1 MFLVKKISV
10 VIVVLICFLA
20 CSQESFIKLQ
30 KKAQE
35 QENDGSKRP
44 SYVDSDYEVFSE
56 TIFLQNMVYQPIE
69 ERNAFF
75 QLTKDGDDS
84 FNPETS
90 VILLNEPSDN
100 NEKNPPLYQNDPN
113 NNANNEK
120 NPPLYQNDPN
130 NNANN
135 EKNPPLY
142 QNDPNNNA
150 NNEKSPFLYKPK
162 RKAKNPKLIEYSQQD
177 FYPLK
182 NGDIMMSKEGDQWLI
197 EIKSKALKRFLKDQ
211 NDKDRQIQTF
221 TFNDT
226 KTQIAQFKGKI
237 SSYVYTTNDSDLS
250 LRPFYES
257 FLLEKKSDDLYM
269 VDKALDAIEV
279 SKCQMVLKKHS
290 TDKLDSQHKAIS
302 IDLDF
307 KKERFKSDTELF
319 LECQS

>member
-1 MFLVKKISV
+1 MFLVKKIGV
-10 VIVVLICFLA
+10 VIVVLIGFLA
-20 CSQESFIKLQ
+20 CSQERFIQLQ

-56 TIFLQNMVYQPIE
+56 TIFLKNMVHQPIK
-69 ERNAFF
+69 ERDAFV
-75 QLTKDGDDS
+75 QPTKDGDDS

-100 NEKNPPLYQNDPN
+100 DTKNPPLNQNESN
-113 NNANNEK
+113 NNTASNDTK
-120 NPPLYQNDPN
+120 N
-130 NNANN
+130 
-135 EKNPPLY
+135 
-142 QNDPNNNA
+142 
-150 NNEKSPFLYKPK
+150 PFLYKHK
-162 RKAKNPKLIEYSQQD
+162 RKTKDPKLIEYSQQN

-182 NGDIMMSKEGDQWLI
+182 DGDIMMSKEGDQWLI

-237 SSYVYTTNDSDLS
+237 SSYVYTTNNSNLS

-257 FLLEKKSDDLYM
+257 FLLEKKSDDFYTIGAIG
-269 VDKALDAIEV
+269 DKALDAIEIH
-279 SKCQMVLKKHS
+279 KCQMVLKKHS

>member
-1 MFLVKKISV
+1 M
-10 VIVVLICFLA
+10 VLIGFLA
-20 CSQESFIKLQ
+20 CSQERFIQLQ

-44 SYVDSDYEVFSE
+44 SYVDSDHEVFSE
-56 TIFLQNMVYQPIE
+56 TIFLQNMVYQPAE
-69 ERNAFF
+69 ERNAFA
-75 QLTKDGDDS
+75 QLTKDEDNS

-100 NEKNPPLYQNDPN
+100 DTKNPPLYQNESN
-113 NNANNEK
+113 NNTANNDAK
-120 NPPLYQNDPN
+120 N
-130 NNANN
+130 
-135 EKNPPLY
+135 
-142 QNDPNNNA
+142 
-150 NNEKSPFLYKPK
+150 PFLYKPK
-162 RKAKNPKLIEYSQQD
+162 RKTKDPKLIEYSQQN

-182 NGDIMMSKEGDQWLI
+182 DGDIMMSKEGDQWLI

-237 SSYVYTTNDSDLS
+237 SSYVYTTNNSNLS

-257 FLLEKKSDDLYM
+257 FLLEKKSGDFYTIGAIG
-269 VDKALDAIEV
+269 DKALDTIEI

-307 KKERFKSDTELF
+307 KKERFKSDIELF

>member
-10 VIVVLICFLA
+10 VIMILVCFLA
-20 CSQESFIKLQ
+20 CSQERFIKLQ

-35 QENDGSKRP
+35 QENDGSQRP

-75 QLTKDGDDS
+75 QLTKDEDNS

-100 NEKNPPLYQNDPN
+100 NEKNPPLYPN
-113 NNANNEK
+113 ESDNNTNNANNDIK
-120 NPPLYQNDPN
+120 N
-130 NNANN
+130 
-135 EKNPPLY
+135 
-142 QNDPNNNA
+142 
-150 NNEKSPFLYKPK
+150 PFLYKPK

-182 NGDIMMSKEGDQWLI
+182 NGDIIMSKEGDQWLV

-257 FLLEKKSDDLYM
+257 FLLEKKSDNVYM
-269 VDKALDAIEV
+269 IGDKALDAIEIL
-279 SKCQMVLKKHS
+279 KCQMVLKKHS

>member
-1 MFLVKKISV
+1 MFLVKKIGV
-10 VIVVLICFLA
+10 VIMILVCFLA
-20 CSQESFIKLQ
+20 CSQESFIKMQ

-75 QLTKDGDDS
+75 QLTKDEDNS
-84 FNPETS
+84 FNPENS

-120 NPPLYQNDPN
+120 
-130 NNANN
+130 
-135 EKNPPLY
+135 
-142 QNDPNNNA
+142 
-150 NNEKSPFLYKPK
+150 SPFLYKPK
-162 RKAKNPKLIEYSQQD
+162 RKTKNPKLIEYSQQN

-182 NGDIMMSKEGDQWLI
+182 DGDIIMSKEGDQWLV

-211 NDKDRQIQTF
+211 NNKDRQIQTF

-257 FLLEKKSDDLYM
+257 FLLEKKSDDFYTIGAIG
-269 VDKALDAIEV
+269 DKALDAIEV

-319 LECQS
+319 LECLKES

>member
-1 MFLVKKISV
+1 M
-10 VIVVLICFLA
+10 VLIGFLA
-20 CSQESFIKLQ
+20 CSQERFIQLQ

-56 TIFLQNMVYQPIE
+56 TIFLQNMVHQPIK
-69 ERNAFF
+69 ERDAFA
-75 QLTKDGDDS
+75 QLTKDEDDS

-90 VILLNEPSDN
+90 VILLDEPSDN
-100 NEKNPPLYQNDPN
+100 DTKNPPLNQNESN
-113 NNANNEK
+113 NNTANNDTK
-120 NPPLYQNDPN
+120 N
-130 NNANN
+130 
-135 EKNPPLY
+135 
-142 QNDPNNNA
+142 
-150 NNEKSPFLYKPK
+150 PFLYKPK
-162 RKAKNPKLIEYSQQD
+162 RKTKDPKLIEYSQQN

-182 NGDIMMSKEGDQWLI
+182 DGDIMMSKEGDQWLI

-237 SSYVYTTNDSDLS
+237 SSYVYTTNNSNLS

-257 FLLEKKSDDLYM
+257 FLLEKKSDDFYM
-269 VDKALDAIEV
+269 IGAIGDKALDAIEIQ
-279 SKCQMVLKKHS
+279 KCQMVLKKHS

>member
-1 MFLVKKISV
+1 MFLVKKIGV
-10 VIVVLICFLA
+10 VVVVLIGFLA
-20 CSQESFIKLQ
+20 CSQERFIQLQ

-56 TIFLQNMVYQPIE
+56 TIFLQNMVHQPIK
-69 ERNAFF
+69 ERDAFA
-75 QLTKDGDDS
+75 QLTKDEDDS

-90 VILLNEPSDN
+90 VILLDEPSDN
-100 NEKNPPLYQNDPN
+100 DTKNPPLNQNESN
-113 NNANNEK
+113 NNTANNDTK
-120 NPPLYQNDPN
+120 N
-130 NNANN
+130 
-135 EKNPPLY
+135 
-142 QNDPNNNA
+142 
-150 NNEKSPFLYKPK
+150 PFLYKPK
-162 RKAKNPKLIEYSQQD
+162 RKTKDPKLIEYSQQN

-182 NGDIMMSKEGDQWLI
+182 DGDIVMSKEGDQWLI

-237 SSYVYTTNDSDLS
+237 SSYVYTTNNSDLS

-269 VDKALDAIEV
+269 IGAIGDKALDAIEIQ
-279 SKCQMVLKKHS
+279 KCQMVLKKHS

>member
-1 MFLVKKISV
+1 MILV
-10 VIVVLICFLA
+10 CFLA
-20 CSQESFIKLQ
+20 CSQESFIKMQ

-44 SYVDSDYEVFSE
+44 SYVDSDHEVFSE

-75 QLTKDGDDS
+75 QLTKDEDNS

-90 VILLNEPSDN
+90 LILLNEPSDN
-100 NEKNPPLYQNDPN
+100 NEKNPPLYPN
-113 NNANNEK
+113 ESNTNTANNDTK
-120 NPPLYQNDPN
+120 N
-130 NNANN
+130 
-135 EKNPPLY
+135 
-142 QNDPNNNA
+142 
-150 NNEKSPFLYKPK
+150 PFLYKPK
-162 RKAKNPKLIEYSQQD
+162 RKTKNPKLIEYSQQD

-182 NGDIMMSKEGDQWLI
+182 NGDIIMSKEGDQWLI
-197 EIKSKALKRFLKDQ
+197 EIQSKALKRFLKDQ

-257 FLLEKKSDDLYM
+257 FLLEKKSDDLYTIGAIG
-269 VDKALDAIEV
+269 DKALDAIEV

>member
-1 MFLVKKISV
+1 MFLVKKIGV
-10 VIVVLICFLA
+10 VVVVLIGFLA

-56 TIFLQNMVYQPIE
+56 TIFLKNMVYQPTE
-69 ERNAFF
+69 ERDSFA
-75 QLTKDGDDS
+75 QLTKDGNDS

-100 NEKNPPLYQNDPN
+100 DTKNPPLNQNESN
-113 NNANNEK
+113 TNTANNDTK
-120 NPPLYQNDPN
+120 N
-130 NNANN
+130 
-135 EKNPPLY
+135 
-142 QNDPNNNA
+142 
-150 NNEKSPFLYKPK
+150 PFLYKPK
-162 RKAKNPKLIEYSQQD
+162 RKTKNPKLIEYSQQN

-182 NGDIMMSKEGDQWLI
+182 DGDIVMSKEGDQWLI

-237 SSYVYTTNDSDLS
+237 SSYVYTTNNSNLS

-257 FLLEKKSDDLYM
+257 FLLEKKSDDLYTIG
-269 VDKALDAIEV
+269 DKALDAIEI

>member
-1 MFLVKKISV
+1 MFLVKKIGV
-10 VIVVLICFLA
+10 VIMILICFLA
-20 CSQESFIKLQ
+20 CSQERFIKLQ

-56 TIFLQNMVYQPIE
+56 TIFLKNMVYQPTE
-69 ERNAFF
+69 ERDSFA
-75 QLTKDGDDS
+75 QLTKDEDDS
-84 FNPETS
+84 FNPKTS

-120 NPPLYQNDPN
+120 NP
-130 NNANN
+130 
-135 EKNPPLY
+135 
-142 QNDPNNNA
+142 
-150 NNEKSPFLYKPK
+150 FLYKPK
-162 RKAKNPKLIEYSQQD
+162 RKTKNPKLIEYSQQN

-182 NGDIMMSKEGDQWLI
+182 NGDIMMSKEGDQWLV

-226 KTQIAQFKGKI
+226 KTQIVQFKGKI
-237 SSYVYTTNDSDLS
+237 SSYVYTTNNSDLS

-257 FLLEKKSDDLYM
+257 FLLEKKSDDFYTIGA
-269 VDKALDAIEV
+269 DKALDAIEI

-307 KKERFKSDTELF
+307 KKERFKSNTELF

>member
-1 MFLVKKISV
+1 M
-10 VIVVLICFLA
+10 VLIGFLA
-20 CSQESFIKLQ
+20 CSQERFIQLQ

-56 TIFLQNMVYQPIE
+56 TIFLKNMVYQPTR
-69 ERNAFF
+69 ERDAFV
-75 QLTKDGDDS
+75 QPTEDEDDS
-84 FNPETS
+84 FSPETS

-100 NEKNPPLYQNDPN
+100 DTKNPPLNQNESN
-113 NNANNEK
+113 NNTANNDT
-120 NPPLYQNDPN
+120 QN
-130 NNANN
+130 
-135 EKNPPLY
+135 
-142 QNDPNNNA
+142 
-150 NNEKSPFLYKPK
+150 PFLYKPK
-162 RKAKNPKLIEYSQQD
+162 RKTKDPKLIEYSQQN

-182 NGDIMMSKEGDQWLI
+182 DGDIMMSKEGDQWLI
-197 EIKSKALKRFLKDQ
+197 KIKSKALKRFLKDQ

-237 SSYVYTTNDSDLS
+237 SSYVYTTNNSNLS

-257 FLLEKKSDDLYM
+257 FLLEKKSDNLYM
-269 VDKALDAIEV
+269 IGAIGDKALDAIEIQ
-279 SKCQMVLKKHS
+279 KCQMVLKKHS

>member
-1 MFLVKKISV
+1 MFLVKKIGV
-10 VIVVLICFLA
+10 VIMILVCFLA
-20 CSQESFIKLQ
+20 CSQESFIKMQ

-69 ERNAFF
+69 ERDSFA
-75 QLTKDGDDS
+75 QLTKDEDNS

-90 VILLNEPSDN
+90 VVLLNEPSGNDT
-100 NEKNPPLYQNDPN
+100 KNPPLYQNESN
-113 NNANNEK
+113 TNTANNDAK
-120 NPPLYQNDPN
+120 N
-130 NNANN
+130 
-135 EKNPPLY
+135 
-142 QNDPNNNA
+142 
-150 NNEKSPFLYKPK
+150 PFLYKPK
-162 RKAKNPKLIEYSQQD
+162 RKTKNPKLIEYSQQN

-182 NGDIMMSKEGDQWLI
+182 DGDIIMSKEGDQWLV

-237 SSYVYTTNDSDLS
+237 SSYVYTTNNSDLS

-257 FLLEKKSDDLYM
+257 LSLRKKSDDFYTIGAIG
-269 VDKALDAIEV
+269 DKALDAIEI

>member
-1 MFLVKKISV
+1 MFLVKKIGV
-10 VIVVLICFLA
+10 VVVVLIGFLA
-20 CSQESFIKLQ
+20 CSQERFIQLQ

-56 TIFLQNMVYQPIE
+56 TIFLQNMVHQPIK
-69 ERNAFF
+69 ERDAFV

-90 VILLNEPSDN
+90 VILLDEPSDN
-100 NEKNPPLYQNDPN
+100 DTKNPPLNQNESN
-113 NNANNEK
+113 NNTNTANNDAK
-120 NPPLYQNDPN
+120 N
-130 NNANN
+130 
-135 EKNPPLY
+135 
-142 QNDPNNNA
+142 
-150 NNEKSPFLYKPK
+150 PFLYKPK
-162 RKAKNPKLIEYSQQD
+162 RKTKDPKLIEYSQQN

-237 SSYVYTTNDSDLS
+237 SSYVYTTNNSNLS

-257 FLLEKKSDDLYM
+257 FLLEKKSDDLYTIG
-269 VDKALDAIEV
+269 DKALDAIEIQ
-279 SKCQMVLKKHS
+279 KCQMVLKKHS

-319 LECQS
+319 LECQN

>member
-1 MFLVKKISV
+1 MFLVKKIGV
-10 VIVVLICFLA
+10 VVVVLIGFLA
-20 CSQESFIKLQ
+20 CSQERFIQLQ

-35 QENDGSKRP
+35 QENDGSQRP

-56 TIFLQNMVYQPIE
+56 TIFLQNMVYQPTE
-69 ERNAFF
+69 ERDSFA
-75 QLTKDGDDS
+75 QLTKDENDS

-100 NEKNPPLYQNDPN
+100 DTKNPPLYQNESN
-113 NNANNEK
+113 NNTANDDTK
-120 NPPLYQNDPN
+120 N
-130 NNANN
+130 
-135 EKNPPLY
+135 
-142 QNDPNNNA
+142 
-150 NNEKSPFLYKPK
+150 PFLYKK
-162 RKAKNPKLIEYSQQD
+162 RKAKNPKLIEYSQQN

-182 NGDIMMSKEGDQWLI
+182 DGDIMMSKEGDQWLI

-237 SSYVYTTNDSDLS
+237 SSYVYTTNNSDLS

-257 FLLEKKSDDLYM
+257 FLLEKKSDNLYTIG
-269 VDKALDAIEV
+269 DKALDAIEI

>member
-1 MFLVKKISV
+1 MFLVKKIGV
-10 VIVVLICFLA
+10 VVVVLMCFLA
-20 CSQESFIKLQ
+20 CSQERFIQLQ

-56 TIFLQNMVYQPIE
+56 TIFLKNMVYQPIE

-75 QLTKDGDDS
+75 QLTKDENNS

-120 NPPLYQNDPN
+120 
-130 NNANN
+130 
-135 EKNPPLY
+135 
-142 QNDPNNNA
+142 
-150 NNEKSPFLYKPK
+150 SPFLYKK
-162 RKAKNPKLIEYSQQD
+162 RKTKNPKLIEYSQQN

-182 NGDIMMSKEGDQWLI
+182 NGDIVMSKEGDQWLV

-257 FLLEKKSDDLYM
+257 FLLEKKSDDLYTIG
-269 VDKALDAIEV
+269 DKALDAIEV

>member
-1 MFLVKKISV
+1 MFLVKKIGV
-10 VIVVLICFLA
+10 VIMILICFLA
-20 CSQESFIKLQ
+20 CSQERFIKLQ

-35 QENDGSKRP
+35 QENDGSQRP
-44 SYVDSDYEVFSE
+44 SYVDSDYEIFSE

-75 QLTKDGDDS
+75 QLTKDEDDS

-100 NEKNPPLYQNDPN
+100 DTKNPPLYQNDPN
-113 NNANNEK
+113 NNANNEE
-120 NPPLYQNDPN
+120 N
-130 NNANN
+130 
-135 EKNPPLY
+135 
-142 QNDPNNNA
+142 
-150 NNEKSPFLYKPK
+150 PFLYKPK

-182 NGDIMMSKEGDQWLI
+182 NGDIIMSKEGDQWLV

-237 SSYVYTTNDSDLS
+237 SSYVYTTNNSDLS

-257 FLLEKKSDDLYM
+257 FLLEKKSDDFYTIGAIG
-269 VDKALDAIEV
+269 DKALDAIEV

>member
-1 MFLVKKISV
+1 MFLVKKIGV
-10 VIVVLICFLA
+10 VIAVLICFLA
-20 CSQESFIKLQ
+20 CSQERFIQLQ

-56 TIFLQNMVYQPIE
+56 TIFLQNMVYQPIK
-69 ERNAFF
+69 ERDAFV
-75 QLTKDGDDS
+75 QPTKDGDDS
-84 FNPETS
+84 FSPETS
-90 VILLNEPSDN
+90 VILLDEPSDN
-100 NEKNPPLYQNDPN
+100 DTKNPPLNQNESN
-113 NNANNEK
+113 NNTASNDAK
-120 NPPLYQNDPN
+120 N
-130 NNANN
+130 
-135 EKNPPLY
+135 
-142 QNDPNNNA
+142 
-150 NNEKSPFLYKPK
+150 PFLYKPK
-162 RKAKNPKLIEYSQQD
+162 RKTKDPKLIEYSQQN

-182 NGDIMMSKEGDQWLI
+182 DGDIIMSKEGDQWLI

-237 SSYVYTTNDSDLS
+237 SSYVYTTNNSDLS

-257 FLLEKKSDDLYM
+257 FLLEKKSDDFYTIEN
-269 VDKALDAIEV
+269 KALDAIEIH
-279 SKCQMVLKKHS
+279 KCQMVLKKHS

>member
-1 MFLVKKISV
+1 MFLVKKIGV
-10 VIVVLICFLA
+10 VIMILVCFLA
-20 CSQESFIKLQ
+20 CSQESFIKMQ

-56 TIFLQNMVYQPIE
+56 TIFLQNMVYQPTE
-69 ERNAFF
+69 ERDSFA
-75 QLTKDGDDS
+75 QLTKDEDNS

-90 VILLNEPSDN
+90 VVLLNEPSGNDT
-100 NEKNPPLYQNDPN
+100 KNPPLYQNESN
-113 NNANNEK
+113 NNTANNDTK
-120 NPPLYQNDPN
+120 NP
-130 NNANN
+130 
-135 EKNPPLY
+135 
-142 QNDPNNNA
+142 
-150 NNEKSPFLYKPK
+150 FVYKPK
-162 RKAKNPKLIEYSQQD
+162 RKTKDPKLIEYSQQN

-182 NGDIMMSKEGDQWLI
+182 DGDIIVSKEGDQWLI

-237 SSYVYTTNDSDLS
+237 SSYVYTTNNSGLS

-257 FLLEKKSDDLYM
+257 FLLEKKSDDLYTIGAIG
-269 VDKALDAIEV
+269 DKALDAIEI

-319 LECQS
+319 LECQN

>member
-1 MFLVKKISV
+1 MFLVKKIGV
-10 VIVVLICFLA
+10 VIMILIGFLA
-20 CSQESFIKLQ
+20 CSQERFIQLQ

-35 QENDGSKRP
+35 QENDGSQRP

-56 TIFLQNMVYQPIE
+56 TIFLKNMVYQPTE
-69 ERNAFF
+69 ERDSFA
-75 QLTKDGDDS
+75 QLTKDENDS

-100 NEKNPPLYQNDPN
+100 DTKNPPLYQNESN
-113 NNANNEK
+113 TNTANNDTK
-120 NPPLYQNDPN
+120 N
-130 NNANN
+130 
-135 EKNPPLY
+135 
-142 QNDPNNNA
+142 
-150 NNEKSPFLYKPK
+150 PFLYKPK
-162 RKAKNPKLIEYSQQD
+162 RKTKNPKLIEYSQQD

-182 NGDIMMSKEGDQWLI
+182 NGDIIMSKEGDQWLV

-269 VDKALDAIEV
+269 VDKALDAIEI

>member
-1 MFLVKKISV
+1 MI
-10 VIVVLICFLA
+10 LICFLA
-20 CSQESFIKLQ
+20 CSQERFIQLQ

-35 QENDGSKRP
+35 QENDGSQRP
-44 SYVDSDYEVFSE
+44 SYVDSDHEVFSE

-100 NEKNPPLYQNDPN
+100 DT
-113 NNANNEK
+113 
-120 NPPLYQNDPN
+120 
-130 NNANN
+130 
-135 EKNPPLY
+135 KNPPLY

-162 RKAKNPKLIEYSQQD
+162 RKTKNPKLIEYSQQD

-182 NGDIMMSKEGDQWLI
+182 DGDIMMSKEGDQWLV

-226 KTQIAQFKGKI
+226 KTQIVQFKGKI

-250 LRPFYES
+250 LRSFYES

-269 VDKALDAIEV
+269 VDKALDAIEI

>member
-1 MFLVKKISV
+1 MFLVKKIVV
-10 VIVVLICFLA
+10 VIMILICFLA
-20 CSQESFIKLQ
+20 CSQERFIKLQ

-56 TIFLQNMVYQPIE
+56 TIFLQNMVYQPAE
-69 ERNAFF
+69 ERDSFA
-75 QLTKDGDDS
+75 QLTKDEDDS

-100 NEKNPPLYQNDPN
+100 DTKNPPLYQNESN
-113 NNANNEK
+113 TNTANDDTK
-120 NPPLYQNDPN
+120 N
-130 NNANN
+130 
-135 EKNPPLY
+135 
-142 QNDPNNNA
+142 
-150 NNEKSPFLYKPK
+150 PFLYKPK
-162 RKAKNPKLIEYSQQD
+162 RKTKNPKLIEYSQQN

-182 NGDIMMSKEGDQWLI
+182 NGDIIMSKEGDQWLI

-257 FLLEKKSDDLYM
+257 FLLEKKSDDLYTIG
-269 VDKALDAIEV
+269 DKALDAIEI

>member
-1 MFLVKKISV
+1 MFLVKKIGV
-10 VIVVLICFLA
+10 VVVVLIGFLA
-20 CSQESFIKLQ
+20 CSQERFIQLQ

-56 TIFLQNMVYQPIE
+56 TIFLKNMVHQPTE
-69 ERNAFF
+69 ERDAFA
-75 QLTKDGDDS
+75 QPTQDEYDS

-100 NEKNPPLYQNDPN
+100 NEKNPPLNQNESNTNTASNDT
-113 NNANNEK
+113 K
-120 NPPLYQNDPN
+120 N
-130 NNANN
+130 
-135 EKNPPLY
+135 
-142 QNDPNNNA
+142 
-150 NNEKSPFLYKPK
+150 PFLYKPK
-162 RKAKNPKLIEYSQQD
+162 RKTKDPKLIEYSQQN

-182 NGDIMMSKEGDQWLI
+182 NGDIMMSKEGDQWLV

-257 FLLEKKSDDLYM
+257 FLLEKKSDDLYTIG
-269 VDKALDAIEV
+269 DKALDAIEIQ
-279 SKCQMVLKKHS
+279 KCQMVLKKHS

>member
-10 VIVVLICFLA
+10 VIMILICFLA
-20 CSQESFIKLQ
+20 CSQERFIKLQ

-35 QENDGSKRP
+35 QENDGSQRP

-56 TIFLQNMVYQPIE
+56 TIFLKNMVYQPIE

-75 QLTKDGDDS
+75 QLTKDEDNS

-120 NPPLYQNDPN
+120 
-130 NNANN
+130 
-135 EKNPPLY
+135 
-142 QNDPNNNA
+142 
-150 NNEKSPFLYKPK
+150 SPFLYKPK
-162 RKAKNPKLIEYSQQD
+162 RKTKNPKLIEYSQQD

-182 NGDIMMSKEGDQWLI
+182 DGDIVMSKEGDQWLI

-257 FLLEKKSDDLYM
+257 FLLEKKSDDLYTIGAIG
-269 VDKALDAIEV
+269 DKALDSIEV

-319 LECQS
+319 LECLKES

>member
-1 MFLVKKISV
+1 MFLVKKIGV
-10 VIVVLICFLA
+10 VVVVLIGFLA
-20 CSQESFIKLQ
+20 CSQERFIQLQ

-56 TIFLQNMVYQPIE
+56 TIFLQNMVHQPIK
-69 ERNAFF
+69 ERDAFA

-90 VILLNEPSDN
+90 VILLDEPSDN
-100 NEKNPPLYQNDPN
+100 DTKNPPLNQNESN
-113 NNANNEK
+113 NNTVSNDTK
-120 NPPLYQNDPN
+120 N
-130 NNANN
+130 
-135 EKNPPLY
+135 
-142 QNDPNNNA
+142 
-150 NNEKSPFLYKPK
+150 PFLYKPK
-162 RKAKNPKLIEYSQQD
+162 RKTKDPKLIEYSQQN

-182 NGDIMMSKEGDQWLI
+182 DGDIMMSKEGDQWLI
-197 EIKSKALKRFLKDQ
+197 EIKSKSLKRFLKDQ

-237 SSYVYTTNDSDLS
+237 SSYVYTTNNSNLS

-257 FLLEKKSDDLYM
+257 FLLEKKSDDFYM
-269 VDKALDAIEV
+269 IGAIGDKALNAIEIH
-279 SKCQMVLKKHS
+279 KCQMVLKKHS

-319 LECQS
+319 LECQN

>member
-1 MFLVKKISV
+1 MFLVKKIGV
-10 VIVVLICFLA
+10 VIMILICFLA
-20 CSQESFIKLQ
+20 CSQERFIKLQ

-69 ERNAFF
+69 EKDSFA
-75 QLTKDGDDS
+75 QLTKDENDS

-100 NEKNPPLYQNDPN
+100 DTKNPPLYPN
-113 NNANNEK
+113 ESHNNTNNANNDIK
-120 NPPLYQNDPN
+120 N
-130 NNANN
+130 
-135 EKNPPLY
+135 
-142 QNDPNNNA
+142 
-150 NNEKSPFLYKPK
+150 PFLYKK

-182 NGDIMMSKEGDQWLI
+182 NGDIIMSKEGDQWLI

-257 FLLEKKSDDLYM
+257 FLLEKKSDNVYTIG
-269 VDKALDAIEV
+269 DKALDAIEV

>member
-1 MFLVKKISV
+1 MFLVKKIGV
-10 VIVVLICFLA
+10 VIMILVCFLA
-20 CSQESFIKLQ
+20 CSQESFIKMQ

-75 QLTKDGDDS
+75 QLTKDEDNS
-84 FNPETS
+84 FNPENS

-100 NEKNPPLYQNDPN
+100 NEKNPLSYPNDPN
-113 NNANNEK
+113 NNEDNANNEK
-120 NPPLYQNDPN
+120 N
-130 NNANN
+130 
-135 EKNPPLY
+135 
-142 QNDPNNNA
+142 
-150 NNEKSPFLYKPK
+150 PFLYKPK
-162 RKAKNPKLIEYSQQD
+162 RKTKNPKLIKYSQQD

-182 NGDIMMSKEGDQWLI
+182 NGDIIMSKEGDQWLI
-197 EIKSKALKRFLKDQ
+197 EIQSKALKRFLKDQ

-257 FLLEKKSDDLYM
+257 FLLEKKSDNVYTIE
-269 VDKALDAIEV
+269 DKALDTMEI

>member
-1 MFLVKKISV
+1 MFLVKKIGV
-10 VIVVLICFLA
+10 VVVVLIGFLA
-20 CSQESFIKLQ
+20 CSQERFIQLQ

-56 TIFLQNMVYQPIE
+56 TIFLQNMVHQPIE
-69 ERNAFF
+69 ERDAFA

-90 VILLNEPSDN
+90 VILLDEPSDN
-100 NEKNPPLYQNDPN
+100 DTKNPPLNQNESSN
-113 NNANNEK
+113 NTANNDTK
-120 NPPLYQNDPN
+120 N
-130 NNANN
+130 
-135 EKNPPLY
+135 
-142 QNDPNNNA
+142 
-150 NNEKSPFLYKPK
+150 PFLYKPK
-162 RKAKNPKLIEYSQQD
+162 RKTKDPKLIEYSQQN

-182 NGDIMMSKEGDQWLI
+182 DGDIVMSKEGDQWLI

-237 SSYVYTTNDSDLS
+237 SSYVYTTNNSNLS

-257 FLLEKKSDDLYM
+257 FLLEKKSDDFY
-269 VDKALDAIEV
+269 VIGAIGDKALDAIEIQ
-279 SKCQMVLKKHS
+279 KCQMVLKKHS

>member
-1 MFLVKKISV
+1 M
-10 VIVVLICFLA
+10 VLIGFLA
-20 CSQESFIKLQ
+20 CSQERFIQLQ

-56 TIFLQNMVYQPIE
+56 TIFLQNMVYQPTE
-69 ERNAFF
+69 ERDSFA

-100 NEKNPPLYQNDPN
+100 DTKNPPLNQNESN
-113 NNANNEK
+113 NNTANNDTK
-120 NPPLYQNDPN
+120 N
-130 NNANN
+130 
-135 EKNPPLY
+135 
-142 QNDPNNNA
+142 
-150 NNEKSPFLYKPK
+150 PFLYKPK
-162 RKAKNPKLIEYSQQD
+162 RKTKNPKLIEYSQQN

-182 NGDIMMSKEGDQWLI
+182 DGDIVMSKEGDQWLI

-237 SSYVYTTNDSDLS
+237 SSYVYTTNNSDLS

-257 FLLEKKSDDLYM
+257 FLLEKKSDDLYTIG
-269 VDKALDAIEV
+269 DKALDAIEI

-319 LECQS
+319 LECLKES

>member
-1 MFLVKKISV
+1 MFLVKKIGV
-10 VIVVLICFLA
+10 VVVVLIGFLA
-20 CSQESFIKLQ
+20 CSQERFIQLQ

-56 TIFLQNMVYQPIE
+56 TIFLQNMVHQPIK
-69 ERNAFF
+69 ERDAFV
-75 QLTKDGDDS
+75 QPTKDGGDS

-90 VILLNEPSDN
+90 VILLDEPSDN
-100 NEKNPPLYQNDPN
+100 DTKNPSLNQNESN
-113 NNANNEK
+113 NNTASNDAK
-120 NPPLYQNDPN
+120 N
-130 NNANN
+130 
-135 EKNPPLY
+135 
-142 QNDPNNNA
+142 
-150 NNEKSPFLYKPK
+150 PFLYKPK
-162 RKAKNPKLIEYSQQD
+162 RKTKDPKLIEYSQQN

-182 NGDIMMSKEGDQWLI
+182 DGDIVMSKERDQWLI

-237 SSYVYTTNDSDLS
+237 SSYVYTTNNSNLS

-257 FLLEKKSDDLYM
+257 FLLEKKSDDFYTIEN
-269 VDKALDAIEV
+269 KALDAIEIQ
-279 SKCQMVLKKHS
+279 KCQMVLKKHS

>member
-1 MFLVKKISV
+1 MI
-10 VIVVLICFLA
+10 LICFLA
-20 CSQESFIKLQ
+20 CSQERFIKLQ

-35 QENDGSKRP
+35 QENDGSQRP

-56 TIFLQNMVYQPIE
+56 TIFLQNMVYQPRE

-84 FNPETS
+84 FNPETPL
-90 VILLNEPSDN
+90 ILLNEPSD
-100 NEKNPPLYQNDPN
+100 
-113 NNANNEK
+113 
-120 NPPLYQNDPN
+120 
-130 NNANN
+130 NN

-162 RKAKNPKLIEYSQQD
+162 RKAKNPKLIEYSQQN

-182 NGDIMMSKEGDQWLI
+182 NGDIMMSKEGDQWLV

-237 SSYVYTTNDSDLS
+237 SSYVYTTNNSDLS

-257 FLLEKKSDDLYM
+257 FLLEKKSDDLYTI

>member
-1 MFLVKKISV
+1 MFLVKKIGV
-10 VIVVLICFLA
+10 VIMILICFLA

-35 QENDGSKRP
+35 QENDGSQRP

-75 QLTKDGDDS
+75 QLTNDEDNDPK
-84 FNPETS
+84 ETPL
-90 VILLNEPSDN
+90 ILLNEPSDS
-100 NEKNPPLYQNDPN
+100 DT
-113 NNANNEK
+113 
-120 NPPLYQNDPN
+120 
-130 NNANN
+130 
-135 EKNPPLY
+135 KNPPLY

-182 NGDIMMSKEGDQWLI
+182 NGDIIMSKEGDQWLV

-257 FLLEKKSDDLYM
+257 FLLEKKSDNVYTIG
-269 VDKALDAIEV
+269 DKALDAIEI

-290 TDKLDSQHKAIS
+290 IDKLDSQHKAIS

-319 LECQS
+319 LECLKES

>member
-1 MFLVKKISV
+1 MFLVKKIGV
-10 VIVVLICFLA
+10 VIVVLMCFLA
-20 CSQESFIKLQ
+20 CSQERFIKLQ

-56 TIFLQNMVYQPIE
+56 TIFLQNMVYQPME
-69 ERNAFF
+69 ERDSFA
-75 QLTKDGDDS
+75 QLTKDENDS

-90 VILLNEPSDN
+90 VVLLNEPSDN
-100 NEKNPPLYQNDPN
+100 DTKNPPLNQNESN
-113 NNANNEK
+113 NNTANNDTK
-120 NPPLYQNDPN
+120 N
-130 NNANN
+130 
-135 EKNPPLY
+135 
-142 QNDPNNNA
+142 
-150 NNEKSPFLYKPK
+150 PFLYKPK
-162 RKAKNPKLIEYSQQD
+162 TKTKDPKLIEYSQQN

-182 NGDIMMSKEGDQWLI
+182 DGDIVMSKEGDQWLI

-237 SSYVYTTNDSDLS
+237 SSYVYTTNNSGLS

-257 FLLEKKSDDLYM
+257 FLLEKKSGDFYTIGAIG
-269 VDKALDAIEV
+269 DKALDAIEIQ
-279 SKCQMVLKKHS
+279 KCQMVLKKHS

>member
-10 VIVVLICFLA
+10 VIMILICFLA
-20 CSQESFIKLQ
+20 CSQERFIKLQ

-35 QENDGSKRP
+35 QENDGSQRP

-56 TIFLQNMVYQPIE
+56 TIFLKNMVYQPME
-69 ERNAFF
+69 ERDSFA
-75 QLTKDGDDS
+75 QLTKDGNDS

-100 NEKNPPLYQNDPN
+100 DTKNPLLYQNDPN

-120 NPPLYQNDPN
+120 NP
-130 NNANN
+130 
-135 EKNPPLY
+135 
-142 QNDPNNNA
+142 
-150 NNEKSPFLYKPK
+150 FLYKPK
-162 RKAKNPKLIEYSQQD
+162 RKTKNPKLIEYSQQD

-182 NGDIMMSKEGDQWLI
+182 NGDIMMSKEGDQWLV

-237 SSYVYTTNDSDLS
+237 SSYVYTTNNSDLS

-257 FLLEKKSDDLYM
+257 FLLEKKSDNVYM
-269 VDKALDAIEV
+269 IGDKALDAIEI

-319 LECQS
+319 LECLKES

>member
-1 MFLVKKISV
+1 MFLVKKIGV
-10 VIVVLICFLA
+10 VIMILVCFLA
-20 CSQESFIKLQ
+20 CSQESFIKMQ

-75 QLTKDGDDS
+75 QLTKDEDNS
-84 FNPETS
+84 FNPENS

-100 NEKNPPLYQNDPN
+100 NEKNPLSYPNDPN
-113 NNANNEK
+113 NNEDNANNEK
-120 NPPLYQNDPN
+120 N
-130 NNANN
+130 
-135 EKNPPLY
+135 
-142 QNDPNNNA
+142 
-150 NNEKSPFLYKPK
+150 PFLYKPK
-162 RKAKNPKLIEYSQQD
+162 RKTKNPKLIEYSQQD

-182 NGDIMMSKEGDQWLI
+182 NGDIIMSKEGDQWLI
-197 EIKSKALKRFLKDQ
+197 EIQSKALKRFLKDQ

-237 SSYVYTTNDSDLS
+237 SSYVYTTNDSGLS

-257 FLLEKKSDDLYM
+257 FLLEKKSDNVYTIEN
-269 VDKALDAIEV
+269 KALDTMEI

>member
-1 MFLVKKISV
+1 MFLVKKIGV
-10 VIVVLICFLA
+10 VVVVLICFLA
-20 CSQESFIKLQ
+20 CSQERLIQLQ

-56 TIFLQNMVYQPIE
+56 TIFLQNMVHQPTE
-69 ERNAFF
+69 ERDSFA
-75 QLTKDGDDS
+75 QLTKDENDS

-100 NEKNPPLYQNDPN
+100 DTKNPPLYQNEFN
-113 NNANNEK
+113 TNTANNDTK
-120 NPPLYQNDPN
+120 N
-130 NNANN
+130 
-135 EKNPPLY
+135 
-142 QNDPNNNA
+142 
-150 NNEKSPFLYKPK
+150 PFLYKPK
-162 RKAKNPKLIEYSQQD
+162 RKTKNPKLIEYSQQN

-182 NGDIMMSKEGDQWLI
+182 DGDIMMSKEGDQWLI

-237 SSYVYTTNDSDLS
+237 SSYVYTTNNSDLS

-269 VDKALDAIEV
+269 VDKALDAIEI

-319 LECQS
+319 LECLKES

>member
-1 MFLVKKISV
+1 MFLVKKIGV
-10 VIVVLICFLA
+10 VIMILICFLA
-20 CSQESFIKLQ
+20 CSQERFIKLQ

-35 QENDGSKRP
+35 QENDGSQRP

-69 ERNAFF
+69 ERNVFF
-75 QLTKDGDDS
+75 QLTKDEDDS

-100 NEKNPPLYQNDPN
+100 DTKNPPLYQNESN
-113 NNANNEK
+113 TNTANNDTK
-120 NPPLYQNDPN
+120 N
-130 NNANN
+130 
-135 EKNPPLY
+135 
-142 QNDPNNNA
+142 
-150 NNEKSPFLYKPK
+150 PFLYKPK
-162 RKAKNPKLIEYSQQD
+162 RKAKNPKLIEYSQQN

-182 NGDIMMSKEGDQWLI
+182 DGDIVMSREGDQWLI

-237 SSYVYTTNDSDLS
+237 SSYVYTTNNSDLS
-250 LRPFYES
+250 LRPFYKS
-257 FLLEKKSDDLYM
+257 FLLEKKSDDFYTIGA
-269 VDKALDAIEV
+269 DKALDAIEV

>member
-1 MFLVKKISV
+1 MFLVKKIGV
-10 VIVVLICFLA
+10 VVVVLIGFLA
-20 CSQESFIKLQ
+20 CSQERFIQLQ

-56 TIFLQNMVYQPIE
+56 TIFLKNMVHQPIK
-69 ERNAFF
+69 ERDAFA
-75 QLTKDGDDS
+75 QLTKDEDDS

-90 VILLNEPSDN
+90 VILLDEPSDN
-100 NEKNPPLYQNDPN
+100 DTKNPPLNQNESN
-113 NNANNEK
+113 NNTTNNDTK
-120 NPPLYQNDPN
+120 N
-130 NNANN
+130 
-135 EKNPPLY
+135 
-142 QNDPNNNA
+142 
-150 NNEKSPFLYKPK
+150 PFLYKPK
-162 RKAKNPKLIEYSQQD
+162 RKTKDPKLIEYSQQN

-182 NGDIMMSKEGDQWLI
+182 DGDIMMSKEGDQWLI
-197 EIKSKALKRFLKDQ
+197 KIKSKALKRFLKDQ

-237 SSYVYTTNDSDLS
+237 SSYVYTTNNSDLS

-257 FLLEKKSDDLYM
+257 FLLEKKSDDLYTIE
-269 VDKALDAIEV
+269 DKALDAIEIQ
-279 SKCQMVLKKHS
+279 KCQMVLKKHS

>member
-1 MFLVKKISV
+1 MFLVKKIGV
-10 VIVVLICFLA
+10 VIMILVCFLA
-20 CSQESFIKLQ
+20 CSQESFIKMQ

-44 SYVDSDYEVFSE
+44 SYVDSDHEVFSE

-75 QLTKDGDDS
+75 QLTKDEDNS

-100 NEKNPPLYQNDPN
+100 NEKNPPSYPN
-113 NNANNEK
+113 ESDNNTNNANNDIK
-120 NPPLYQNDPN
+120 NP
-130 NNANN
+130 
-135 EKNPPLY
+135 
-142 QNDPNNNA
+142 
-150 NNEKSPFLYKPK
+150 FFYKPK
-162 RKAKNPKLIEYSQQD
+162 RKTKNPKLIEYSQQD

-182 NGDIMMSKEGDQWLI
+182 NGDIIMSKEGDQWLI
-197 EIKSKALKRFLKDQ
+197 EIQSKALKRFLKDQ

-221 TFNDT
+221 TFNNT

-237 SSYVYTTNDSDLS
+237 SSYVYTTNNSDLS

-257 FLLEKKSDDLYM
+257 FLLEKKSDNVYTIEN
-269 VDKALDAIEV
+269 KALDTMEI

-319 LECQS
+319 LECLKES

>member
-1 MFLVKKISV
+1 MFLVKKIGV
-10 VIVVLICFLA
+10 VIMILICFLA

-75 QLTKDGDDS
+75 QLTKDEDNS
-84 FNPETS
+84 FNPENS

-100 NEKNPPLYQNDPN
+100 NEKNPPSYPNDPN
-113 NNANNEK
+113 NN
-120 NPPLYQNDPN
+120 D

-135 EKNPPLY
+135 SQKN
-142 QNDPNNNA
+142 
-150 NNEKSPFLYKPK
+150 PFLYKPK
-162 RKAKNPKLIEYSQQD
+162 RKTKNPKLIEYSQQD

-182 NGDIMMSKEGDQWLI
+182 NGDIIMSKEGDQWLI
-197 EIKSKALKRFLKDQ
+197 EIQSKALKRFLKDQ

-257 FLLEKKSDDLYM
+257 FLLEKKSDNVYTIEN
-269 VDKALDAIEV
+269 KALDTMEV

-319 LECQS
+319 LECQN

>member
-1 MFLVKKISV
+1 MFLVKKIGV
-10 VIVVLICFLA
+10 VIMILICFLA
-20 CSQESFIKLQ
+20 CSQERFIKLQ

-69 ERNAFF
+69 KRNAFF
-75 QLTKDGDDS
+75 QLTKDGNDS

-100 NEKNPPLYQNDPN
+100 DTKNPPLYQNDPN

-120 NPPLYQNDPN
+120 NP
-130 NNANN
+130 
-135 EKNPPLY
+135 
-142 QNDPNNNA
+142 
-150 NNEKSPFLYKPK
+150 FLYKPK
-162 RKAKNPKLIEYSQQD
+162 RKTKNPKLIEYSQQD

-182 NGDIMMSKEGDQWLI
+182 NGDIMMSKEGDQWLV

-257 FLLEKKSDDLYM
+257 FLLEKKSDDLYT
-269 VDKALDAIEV
+269 VDKALDAIEI

>member
-1 MFLVKKISV
+1 MFLVKKIGV
-10 VIVVLICFLA
+10 VVVVLIGFLA
-20 CSQESFIKLQ
+20 CSQERFIQLQ

-35 QENDGSKRP
+35 QENDGSQRP

-56 TIFLQNMVYQPIE
+56 TIFLKNMVHQPTE
-69 ERNAFF
+69 ERDAFA
-75 QLTKDGDDS
+75 QPTQDEYDS

-100 NEKNPPLYQNDPN
+100 NEKNPPLNQNESN
-113 NNANNEK
+113 TNTANNDTK
-120 NPPLYQNDPN
+120 N
-130 NNANN
+130 
-135 EKNPPLY
+135 
-142 QNDPNNNA
+142 
-150 NNEKSPFLYKPK
+150 PFLYKPK
-162 RKAKNPKLIEYSQQD
+162 RKTKNPKLIEYSQQN

-182 NGDIMMSKEGDQWLI
+182 NGDIMMSKEGDQWLV

-257 FLLEKKSDDLYM
+257 FLLEKKSDDLYTIG
-269 VDKALDAIEV
+269 DKALDTIEV